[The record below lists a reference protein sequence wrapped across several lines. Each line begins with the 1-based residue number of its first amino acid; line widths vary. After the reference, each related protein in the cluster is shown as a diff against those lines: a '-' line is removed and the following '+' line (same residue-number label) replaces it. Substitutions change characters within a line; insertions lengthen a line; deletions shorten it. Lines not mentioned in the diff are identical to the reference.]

1 MAVLGHRAWKE
12 RALARAMEI
21 APLIWRLRAEGRT
34 LAEIATE
41 LNWRNVPT
49 PQGRRWY
56 SGGILRLLRRTESEF
71 PALAASVAAR
81 PCHRVAH
88 ARARAER
95 IIPLVWR
102 IALTA
107 KSMSDVAEELNR
119 LGIPTPR
126 GRQWCREKVR
136 NVLARG
142 RAALKRRVQAAA
154 AKIAEPRRTSPRSWA
169 IKAAPIVWRLKSMDF
184 PVGRLRPSF
193 NDETSRP
200 PEAAVGTTTE

>member
-1 MAVLGHRAWKE
+1 MELPKPLIFLAAAHGRVARLTSKTRERDNAVLGHRACKE

-71 PALAASVAAR
+71 PALAASAAAR
-81 PCHRVAH
+81 PNHRVA
-88 ARARAER
+88 RARERVER

-107 KSMSDVAEELNR
+107 KSLS
-119 LGIPTPR
+119 
-126 GRQWCREKVR
+126 
-136 NVLARG
+136 
-142 RAALKRRVQAAA
+142 
-154 AKIAEPRRTSPRSWA
+154 RRT
-169 IKAAPIVWRLKSMDF
+169 
-184 PVGRLRPSF
+184 
-193 NDETSRP
+193 T
-200 PEAAVGTTTE
+200 